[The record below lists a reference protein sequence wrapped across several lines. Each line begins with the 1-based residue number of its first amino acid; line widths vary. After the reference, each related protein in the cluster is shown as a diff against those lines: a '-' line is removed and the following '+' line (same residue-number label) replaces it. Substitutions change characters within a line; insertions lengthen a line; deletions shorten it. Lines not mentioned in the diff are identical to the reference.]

1 MPLDPDTA
9 YVALRGQLILMR
21 ATHFPESKGLGRG
34 VAKWVNAKK
43 GEKGFINSRTPKDP
57 LEASVESG

>member
-21 ATHFPESKGLGRG
+21 ATHFPESK
-34 VAKWVNAKK
+34 VA
-43 GEKGFINSRTPKDP
+43 
-57 LEASVESG
+57 